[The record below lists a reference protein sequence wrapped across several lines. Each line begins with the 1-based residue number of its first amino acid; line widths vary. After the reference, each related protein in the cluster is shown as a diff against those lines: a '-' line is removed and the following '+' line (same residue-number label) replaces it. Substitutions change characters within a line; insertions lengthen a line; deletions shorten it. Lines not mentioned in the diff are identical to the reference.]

1 MNRWRQ
7 RFAELVAAGS
17 LSQPVQNVQNV
28 QNGPLGLD
36 FEHSEQFEQRTNEP
50 RELHF
55 LCPEGFSPLRW
66 ELLRQGAVR
75 FAAEWADKALS
86 FGWTYDELFAVEE
99 PFARVELQ
107 GAAWFIGDATLTAV
121 TADAI
126 TLRSASGATQRL
138 YRRSLQ

>member
-7 RFAELVAAGS
+7 RFAELAAAGPS
-17 LSQPVQNVQNV
+17 SQPVQNVQNV

-36 FEHSEQFEQRTNEP
+36 SEHYEQFEQRTNEP
-50 RELHF
+50 RELHS
-55 LCPEGFSPLRW
+55 LCPEGFSPQRW

-75 FAAEWADKALS
+75 FAAEWADRALS
-86 FGWTYDELFAVEE
+86 LGWTYDELFAVEE

-107 GAAWFIGDATLTAV
+107 GAAWFIGDATVTAV